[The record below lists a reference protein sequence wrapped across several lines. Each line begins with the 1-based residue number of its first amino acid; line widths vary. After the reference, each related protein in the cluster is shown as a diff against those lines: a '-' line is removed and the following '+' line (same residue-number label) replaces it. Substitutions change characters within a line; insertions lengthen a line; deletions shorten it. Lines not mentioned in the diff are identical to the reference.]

1 MNRGR
6 VRRLARQ
13 SLLKAGELNR
23 SYSPLFGGGNLP
35 PVKFLTMTKTGD
47 RVAALDG
54 FRGLAI
60 LAVVAYHAGLPLRYS
75 GVVGVTIFFVLSG
88 YLITSILDREL
99 KVTGRIALRNFYMRR
114 FLRLGPAIFAAV
126 ILTTV
131 FMFMTRDPQLGGNYW
146 LQVVSTLTYT
156 SDFFMAGGADM
167 KILGHTWSLS
177 IEEQF
182 YLVWPLA
189 LMGVMRAARS
199 RRQAIWIVGA
209 AAALALLWRLVAPVV
224 FSDWERTYYGPD
236 TVFHSLLAGCVLGLL
251 PVGAVNIPRWTGYS
265 AVVSLGV
272 LCAVPSI
279 SFDGIDRTITLYVG
293 ALAGL
298 IAFVAVAAAPRLD
311 LLAFRPLVFFGTI
324 SYGWYIWHQI
334 FFKVQPFGHQT
345 TSMQQAIPLAV
356 ASALLAWVS
365 FKYFEKP
372 IQDKFKGRFHA
383 KTTAAP
389 AHIAASRP

>member
-1 MNRGR
+1 
-6 VRRLARQ
+6 
-13 SLLKAGELNR
+13 
-23 SYSPLFGGGNLP
+23 
-35 PVKFLTMTKTGD
+35 MTKTGD

-54 FRGLAI
+54 IRGLAI
-60 LAVVAYHAGLPLRYS
+60 LAVVAYHSGLPLRYS

-99 KVTGRIALRNFYMRR
+99 GLSGRIALGKFYMRR
-114 FLRLGPAIFAAV
+114 FLRLGPAIIAAV
-126 ILTTV
+126 ILTTL
-131 FMFMTRDPQLGGNYW
+131 FMVATRDPQLGGNYW

-189 LMGVMRAARS
+189 LTAVMALARS
-199 RRQAIWIVGA
+199 RKQAVWVVGA
-209 AAALALLWRLVAPVV
+209 AAGLALVWRLVAPLV

-236 TVFHSLLAGCVLGLL
+236 TVFYALLAGCVLALL
-251 PVGAVNIPRWTGYS
+251 PAGAVAVPRWAGYA
-265 AVVSLGV
+265 AVVALGV
-272 LCAVPSI
+272 LCAIPSI

-293 ALAGL
+293 AAAGL
-298 IAFVAVAAAPRLD
+298 ISVVAVAAAPKLD
-311 LLAFRPLVFFGTI
+311 LLAIKPLVFFGTI

-345 TSMQQAIPLAV
+345 TTMQVAIPLAV

-365 FKYFEKP
+365 FRFFEKP
-372 IQDKFKGRFHA
+372 VQDKFKGRFHA
-383 KTTAAP
+383 RTATDPAP
-389 AHIAASRP
+389 MKAGARS